1 MAESLVG
8 VMQLGGRVHKE
19 PWEDHESEYQKVHG
33 GERIKQGN
41 FGHVY
46 RMRHIDSDGGATLVV
61 IKEVRHRAEHTTWQ
75 EEHELDCIR
84 RLNDHRFRGHVIK
97 LLNVFHKVE
106 CRVVANIIVMES
118 GICNLQHIQRSHSGY
133 GTSTVQTWMRSLA
146 RAVWACH
153 EVQVMHRDIKPANCI
168 MCLGQQE
175 SILELKLA
183 DFGNSV
189 VVSTGPPLSGVSFA
203 VEWATT
209 PEYCAPELFRG
220 FHAFQG
226 DVWSIGVICS
236 ELLHTQPGE
245 SFVNIAKPIH
255 PKHGL
260 VATLLLLTTTTK

>member
-1 MAESLVG
+1 MLRSR
-8 VMQLGGRVHKE
+8 QVHKE
-19 PWEDHESEYQKVHG
+19 PWETHESKYEKVR

-41 FGHVY
+41 FGRVY
-46 RMRHIDSDGGATLVV
+46 RMRLIDPDGGPQTLVV
-61 IKEVRHRAEHTTWQ
+61 IKEVRHKAEYTWQ
-75 EEHELDCIR
+75 EEHELECIR
-84 RLNDHRFRGHVIK
+84 RLNVHRFRGHVIK

-106 CRVVANIIVMES
+106 IRVVANIIVMES
-118 GICNLQHIQRSHSGY
+118 GTCSLLHILRSQSGH
-133 GTSTVQTWMRSLA
+133 GQSTVQTWMRSLA

-168 MCLGQQE
+168 MCLGPQE

-183 DFGNSV
+183 EFGNSV
-189 VVSTGPPLSGVSFA
+189 VVSTGPPLSGVSFSL
-203 VEWATT
+203 ECATT
-209 PEYCAPELFRG
+209 PAYCAPELCSG

-236 ELLHTQPGE
+236 ELLHTQSGE

>member
-1 MAESLVG
+1 MG
-8 VMQLGGRVHKE
+8 VMLRSRHVHKE
-19 PWEDHESEYQKVHG
+19 PWENHESEYKKVH

-46 RMRHIDSDGGATLVV
+46 RMQHIDPDGVQTFVV
-61 IKEVRHRAEHTTWQ
+61 IKEVRHKAEYTRE
-75 EEHELDCIR
+75 EEHELECIR

-106 CRVVANIIVMES
+106 GRVVANIIVMES
-118 GICNLQHIQRSHSGY
+118 GICNLQHIQRSHSRL

-168 MCLGQQE
+168 MCLGQPE

-183 DFGNSV
+183 EFGNSV
-189 VVSTGPPLSGVSFA
+189 VVSAGPPVSGVSFSL
-203 VEWATT
+203 EWATT
-209 PEYCAPELFRG
+209 PEYSAPELFSG

-245 SFVNIAKPIH
+245 SFVNTSRNLFIPSMRRWARGHSSPTK
-255 PKHGL
+255 
-260 VATLLLLTTTTK
+260 LLQLLPV